1 LSPAETLAR
10 FFLYSETVDRE
21 SVRGKFTAQPGV
33 QLGNA
38 RAARRLPRFS
48 PGNLDLSRNRN
59 LS

>member
-21 SVRGKFTAQPGV
+21 SVRGKFTARPGV

-38 RAARRLPRFS
+38 PAASRLTRFSTGNFDPRF
-48 PGNLDLSRNRN
+48 NRN